1 MRFLSSLLPLRQDSH
16 GRARGR
22 VPRGRRDQG
31 RKSKS
36 PFVVTQQ
43 NRTRPTLAR
52 VPSHAS
58 HRFPQFVVG
67 CDLGRYRP
75 FTNGERKGQT
85 DLQWQKEEAHVID
98 I

>member
-1 MRFLSSLLPLRQDSH
+1 MFPPRVRQDSH
-16 GRARGR
+16 GRARAR
-22 VPRGRRDQG
+22 VPWGRDQG

-43 NRTRPTLAR
+43 NRTRPTLAG

-58 HRFPQFVVG
+58 HRFPQLVVG
-67 CDLGRYRP
+67 CDLGRYLP

-85 DLQWQKEEAHVID
+85 ECSVAKRGGSCV
-98 I
+98 